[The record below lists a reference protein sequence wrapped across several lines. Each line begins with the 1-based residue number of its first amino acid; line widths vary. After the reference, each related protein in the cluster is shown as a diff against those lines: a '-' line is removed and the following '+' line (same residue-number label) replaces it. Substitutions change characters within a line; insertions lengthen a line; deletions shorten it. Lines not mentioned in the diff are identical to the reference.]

1 MKIQLRP
8 NILKL
13 KMQRKS
19 DKYAI
24 GPMRKVEET
33 QAVSS
38 LQGCQS
44 GGTKVYAASK
54 AILEV
59 LGRREV

>member
-24 GPMRKVEET
+24 GPMRKVESPPEAKGE
-33 QAVSS
+33 QKDLKS
-38 LQGCQS
+38 
-44 GGTKVYAASK
+44 
-54 AILEV
+54 
-59 LGRREV
+59 